1 MSKDKL
7 NTNEENKTI
16 TLYQKD
22 FDILSEGI
30 ESADCYLEMNTED
43 NLHMI
48 HQFIDEGEYG
58 MAISQLIDMD
68 NIIKAKNVINKI
80 AHEKNIID
88 QNNDR
93 LRKSKPIF
101 QIENKNSKGIN

>member
-1 MSKDKL
+1 MSKNKL

-30 ESADCYLEMNTED
+30 ESANYYLDMNIED

-48 HQFIDEGEYG
+48 HHFIDEGEYG
-58 MAISQLIDMD
+58 MAISQLIDID
-68 NIIKAKNVINKI
+68 NIIKAKNVIEKI
-80 AHEKNIID
+80 THKKNRID
-88 QNNDR
+88 QNNHQ

-101 QIENKNSKGIN
+101 QIENKNSKEVN

>member
-30 ESADCYLEMNTED
+30 ESANCYLGMNTED
-43 NLHMI
+43 DLYLL

-58 MAISQLIDMD
+58 MAISKLIDMD
-68 NIIKAKNVINKI
+68 NIIKAKDIIIKINN
-80 AHEKNIID
+80 EKNEVD
-88 QNNDR
+88 QNNHQ

-101 QIENKNSKGIN
+101 QIENKNSNEVN

>member
-7 NTNEENKTI
+7 NTNEENKII

-22 FDILSEGI
+22 FDILSKGI
-30 ESADCYLEMNTED
+30 ESANYYLDMNTED
-43 NLHMI
+43 DLYLL

-68 NIIKAKNVINKI
+68 NIIKAKDIIIKINN
-80 AHEKNIID
+80 EKSKVD
-88 QNNDR
+88 QNVNQ
-93 LRKSKPIF
+93 LIKPKQVF
-101 QIENKNSKGIN
+101 QIENKNSKEVN